1 MFNINIIMIKGII
14 AGFSLAAPGE
24 AIGFLC
30 IKETDRN
37 IFIGIITGL
46 AAASAD
52 LIYGILTIIVFHV
65 GHSLLTDHQ
74 TLLTIGGGL
83 FLCGFGLKRFLDT
96 PSFDRVKSI
105 PGKALTVFIATFLF
119 TLTNCSTILEFMSL
133 FIGFDI
139 EFTQYYELLIFV
151 MGVFLG
157 SFFWW
162 ICLSISDEL
171 LKKTITIKIL
181 HYLNYASAVIIF
193 SFGLYTLSQLSH

>member
-1 MFNINIIMIKGII
+1 MFNVDAIIIKGII

-37 IFIGIITGL
+37 ILIGLTTGL
-46 AAASAD
+46 AAAFAD
-52 LIYGILTIIVFHV
+52 LLYGILAVIVFLV
-65 GHSLLTDHQ
+65 SKPYLIGHET
-74 TLLTIGGGL
+74 TLTIAGGL
-83 FLCGFGLKRFLDT
+83 FLCAFGLKRFLDT
-96 PSFDRVKSI
+96 PSFDKVKPI
-105 PGKALTVFIATFLF
+105 PGKIIKVFIATFLF

-157 SFFWW
+157 SLFWW
-162 ICLSISDEL
+162 LCLSVTDQL
-171 LKKTITIKIL
+171 LKKTIIL
-181 HYLNYASAVIIF
+181 KLLRYLNYISGVIIF
-193 SFGLYTLSQLSH
+193 SFGLYTLNQLFQ